1 MTKRRNIVG
10 EPRITGYD
18 IVDVLEDT
26 EFLKH
31 FMRRFQMSCE
41 YTKATTAKK
50 LGPDSWYR
58 VYKDCPMTLYYDTI
72 DEIKVML
79 GRQESSAALL
89 PVNRTLRGI
98 TMKAVGDWMCEK
110 EGTVPEREDISNVVH
125 TYPIPFEKYYVTK
138 EIPLPEDKR

>member
-1 MTKRRNIVG
+1 MAKTRNIVD
-10 EPRITGYD
+10 ESRITEYD
-18 IVDVLEDT
+18 IIDVLEDP

-41 YTKATTAKK
+41 YIKATVAKK
-50 LGPDSWYR
+50 LGPSSWYR
-58 VYKDCPMTLYYDTI
+58 VYKDCPMTLYHDTI

-89 PVNRTLRGI
+89 PVTRTLRGI
-98 TMKAVGDWMCEK
+98 TMKAVSDWMCEK
-110 EGTVPEREDISNVVH
+110 EGTVPEQENISNVVH